1 MNDENDNTEEFI
13 IDELIIEPEEEGE
26 EVIIL

>member
-1 MNDENDNTEEFI
+1 MSDENDNTEEFI
-13 IDELIIEPEEEGE
+13 VDELIIEPEEEGE